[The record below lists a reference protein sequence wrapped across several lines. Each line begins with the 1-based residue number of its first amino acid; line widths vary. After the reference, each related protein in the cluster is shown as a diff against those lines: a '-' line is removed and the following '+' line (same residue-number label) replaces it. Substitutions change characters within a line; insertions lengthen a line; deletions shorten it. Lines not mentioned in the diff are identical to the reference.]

1 MNYLENKSEIKHP
14 RFNLYSV
21 NYKILLREIKEYI
34 SNQWGRSSWIRRL
47 YITVMSV
54 VPRLI

>member
-34 SNQWGRSSWIRRL
+34 NNQ
-47 YITVMSV
+47 
-54 VPRLI
+54 